1 MPQLKLR
8 YTNNAQTDLSEIFK
22 YLDTRDK
29 QAAIRVINAI
39 KHSAEI
45 LATHPLTGRQ
55 TDLAEVRVKPVP
67 NFPYLIFYH
76 AIGSDLIVLRIWH
89 SARKWP
95 ETL

>member
-8 YTNNAQTDLSEIFK
+8 YTSRAQADLSELFN
-22 YLDTRDK
+22 YLDMRDK
-29 QAAIRVINAI
+29 PAAIRVINAI
-39 KHSAEI
+39 EHSAEI

-76 AIGSDLIVLRIWH
+76 AIGSDLIVLRVWH
-89 SARKWP
+89 SAREWP